1 MRQNYANLYNTRVTP
16 QSEPVPGKGQ
26 VANSAGGFVFALDKW
41 QRLERFLILGSDA
54 PTYYATA
61 KALTRESAAVVNEC
75 LAADADR
82 TVETIAAISESGR
95 AARNDAALFALALAA
110 SFEGSVEARQLAM
123 GALSRVARTGT
134 HLFQFVEYAEALR
147 GWGRVLRHGVAN
159 WYTSKTVEELAYQM
173 VKYRQRGGWSHRD
186 LLRLA
191 KPKPAEAARDA
202 LFHWATKG
210 SLPESSPPLALALA
224 LQLVGA
230 YEQAKT
236 ADGPTL
242 LRLIADYHL
251 TWEMLPT
258 EALARADVWGA
269 LLAEMPMTAM
279 IRNLGRMTANGLLAP
294 GSEAVRLVIE
304 RLGSAEHLR
313 RARIHPLSV
322 LVALRTYQRGKGE
335 KGKLTWQPVTQIV
348 SALNKAFYD
357 TFGNVA
363 PTGKRVMLALD
374 VSGSMGASIAGL
386 NVTCREAS
394 AAMAMVT
401 MRADPQ
407 SVVYGFTSGRDISH
421 TIIWGGGLRPLFT
434 PLDISPDRR
443 LDDIVRYTIGLDFS
457 GTDCALP
464 MLYAAEK
471 GMQID
476 AFVIYTDS
484 ETWAGK
490 VHPFQALRQ
499 YRQRTGIPAKLVV
512 VGMTSTGFTIADPN
526 DAGSLDVV
534 GFDTAAPGV
543 ISDFVRGHEGDGRA
557 AGSPADR

>member
-1 MRQNYANLYNTRVTP
+1 MRQNYASLYNTRVTP

-61 KALTRESAAVVNEC
+61 KALTQENAAVVNEC
-75 LAADADR
+75 LAEDAAR
-82 TVETIAAISESGR
+82 TVETIAAVSESGR

-110 SFEGSVEARQLAM
+110 SFEGSVMARQLAT

-147 GWGRVLRHGVAN
+147 GWGRVLRRGVAN
-159 WYTSKTVEELAYQM
+159 WYLEKPVAGLAYQV

-191 KPKPAEAARDA
+191 KPVPNGPARDT
-202 LFHWATKG
+202 LFRWVTKG
-210 SLPESSPPLALALA
+210 AQDDMALTDYAGLG
-224 LQLVGA
+224 VVRA
-230 YEQAKT
+230 YEAAKT
-236 ADGPTL
+236 ADAPDL
-242 LRLIADYHL
+242 LRLIAGHGL

-294 GSEAVRLVIE
+294 GSEAARLVVE
-304 RLGSAEHLR
+304 RLGDVERLR

-322 LVALRTYQRGKGE
+322 LVALRTYQQGKGE

-357 TFGNVA
+357 AFGNVA

-374 VSGSMGASIAGL
+374 VSGSMGAPIAGL

-407 SVVYGFTSGRDISH
+407 SVVYGFTSGRDISR
-421 TIIWGGGLRPLFT
+421 TMNWAGGYHSVFT
-434 PLDISPDRR
+434 PLDISPNRR
-443 LDDIVRYTIGLDFS
+443 LDGIVRYTGGLDFG

-464 MLYAAEK
+464 MLYATEK

-476 AFVIYTDS
+476 AFVIFTDS

-499 YRQRTGIPAKLVV
+499 YRERTGIAAKLVV

-543 ISDFVRGHEGDGRA
+543 IGDFVRGQERDGRV
-557 AGSPADR
+557 AGSRADG